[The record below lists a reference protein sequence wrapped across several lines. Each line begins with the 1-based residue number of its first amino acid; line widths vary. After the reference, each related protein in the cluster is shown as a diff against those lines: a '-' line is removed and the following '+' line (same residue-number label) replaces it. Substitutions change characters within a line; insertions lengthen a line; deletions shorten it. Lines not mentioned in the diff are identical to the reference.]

1 MNVANINVGKIKDW
15 KMKFGKMNVEV
26 MKVGNIKVGK
36 TKDWK
41 MKFGKMKV
49 GKKKVGNIKVGKI
62 KDCVIFKV
70 LVTNLNFPRLASS

>member
-26 MKVGNIKVGK
+26 MKVA
-36 TKDWK
+36 
-41 MKFGKMKV
+41 
-49 GKKKVGNIKVGKI
+49 NIKVGKI

-70 LVTNLNFPRLASS
+70 LVTKLNFPPPRLELRKLPR